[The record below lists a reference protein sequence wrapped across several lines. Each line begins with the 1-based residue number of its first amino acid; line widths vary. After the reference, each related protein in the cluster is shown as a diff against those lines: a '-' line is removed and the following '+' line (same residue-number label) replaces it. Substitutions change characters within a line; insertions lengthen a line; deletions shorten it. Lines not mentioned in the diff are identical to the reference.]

1 VEYCSGRQEELIE
14 SAARLVKPGGVLV
27 YSTCSFAPEE
37 NEMVVDSL
45 LQNLGNISVE
55 PIPYGSDGL
64 TRFDDREFKGQLK
77 NSRRLYP
84 HLHNT
89 TGFFIAKLRVD

>member
-1 VEYCSGRQEELIE
+1 
-14 SAARLVKPGGVLV
+14 VLV

-45 LQNLGNISVE
+45 LKNCQNISVE
-55 PIPYGSDGL
+55 PLPYGSEGL
-64 TRFDDREFKGQLK
+64 TRFVDHNFSGQLK
-77 NSRRLYP
+77 NTRRLYP

-89 TGFFIAKLRVD
+89 TGFFIAKLRVN